1 MINKENFE
9 NYLSSLIQ
17 QDYIVEKSMN
27 YSLLAKSKRLRP
39 LLLLNL
45 IKDFNVDETIGYPFG
60 SSLEMVHTYSLIH
73 DDLPA
78 FDNDD
83 YRRGKLT
90 NHKAFDEQTAILA
103 GDALLTYSFENLANS
118 FYSDSLKV
126 KLIKLLANYSGKD
139 GMIKGQS
146 LDKEF
151 EGKQVSIDDLLQMD
165 NLKTGKLITVAL
177 LGACYIAN
185 KEEYLNLLKQRRK
198 LDIIKGFT
206 TKGIHRDDF
215 NIYINDNLVNIYG
228 SQGQHRTAVLSLKMS
243 ELQIIKEE
251 IDESPILLLDDFMSE
266 LDSKRRRNFLNN
278 IGDTQ
283 VIITCTDKFD
293 EDNKDK
299 KIFYVNNGKINN

>member
-9 NYLSSLIQ
+9 NYLSSIIQ

-45 IKDFNVDETIGYPFG
+45 LKDFNVDETIGYPFG

-185 KEEYLNLLKQRRK
+185 KEEYLNLFEQVGKKLGIAFQIQDDILDVTADVKQLGK
-198 LDIIKGFT
+198 STSDK
-206 TKGIHRDDF
+206 
-215 NIYINDNLVNIYG
+215 DNNKATYVSL
-228 SQGQHRTAVLSLKMS
+228 LSLKKAK
-243 ELQIIKEE
+243 ELVTTLLTEINDLLSDEKNHFDNTKEL
-251 IDESPILLLDDFMSE
+251 IANLAN
-266 LDSKRRRNFLNN
+266 R
-278 IGDTQ
+278 TW
-283 VIITCTDKFD
+283 
-293 EDNKDK
+293 
-299 KIFYVNNGKINN
+299 

>member
-9 NYLSSLIQ
+9 NYLSSIIQ

-45 IKDFNVDETIGYPFG
+45 LKDFNVDETIGYPFG

-185 KEEYLNLLKQRRK
+185 KEEYLNLFEQVGKKLGIAFQIQDDILDVTADVKQLGK
-198 LDIIKGFT
+198 STSDKDNNKATYVSLLSLNKAKDLVT
-206 TKGIHRDDF
+206 TLLTE
-215 NIYINDNLVNIYG
+215 INDLLSNEKNHFDNTKELIAKLAN
-228 SQGQHRTAVLSLKMS
+228 RTW
-243 ELQIIKEE
+243 
-251 IDESPILLLDDFMSE
+251 
-266 LDSKRRRNFLNN
+266 
-278 IGDTQ
+278 
-283 VIITCTDKFD
+283 
-293 EDNKDK
+293 
-299 KIFYVNNGKINN
+299 

>member
-45 IKDFNVDETIGYPFG
+45 LKDFNVDETIGYPFG

-185 KEEYLNLLKQRRK
+185 KEEYLNLFEQVGKKLGIAFQIQDVILDVTADVKQLGK
-198 LDIIKGFT
+198 STSDKDNNKSTYVSLLSLNKAKDLVT
-206 TKGIHRDDF
+206 TLLTE
-215 NIYINDNLVNIYG
+215 INDLLSDEKNHFDNTKELIANLAN
-228 SQGQHRTAVLSLKMS
+228 RTW
-243 ELQIIKEE
+243 
-251 IDESPILLLDDFMSE
+251 
-266 LDSKRRRNFLNN
+266 
-278 IGDTQ
+278 
-283 VIITCTDKFD
+283 
-293 EDNKDK
+293 
-299 KIFYVNNGKINN
+299 

>member
-9 NYLSSLIQ
+9 NYLSSIIQ

-45 IKDFNVDETIGYPFG
+45 LKDFNVDETIGYPFG

-151 EGKQVSIDDLLQMD
+151 EGKQVSIDDLLHMD
-165 NLKTGKLITVAL
+165 NLKTGKLITVGL

-185 KEEYLNLLKQRRK
+185 KEEYLNLFEQVGKKLGIAFQIQDDILDVTADVKQLGKSTSDKDNNKATYVSLLSLNKAKDLVTK
-198 LDIIKGFT
+198 LLT
-206 TKGIHRDDF
+206 E
-215 NIYINDNLVNIYG
+215 INDLLSDEKNHFDNTKELIAKLAN
-228 SQGQHRTAVLSLKMS
+228 RTW
-243 ELQIIKEE
+243 
-251 IDESPILLLDDFMSE
+251 
-266 LDSKRRRNFLNN
+266 
-278 IGDTQ
+278 
-283 VIITCTDKFD
+283 
-293 EDNKDK
+293 
-299 KIFYVNNGKINN
+299 

>member
-9 NYLSSLIQ
+9 NYLSSIIQ

-45 IKDFNVDETIGYPFG
+45 LKDFNVDETIGYPFG

-185 KEEYLNLLKQRRK
+185 KEEYLNLFEQVGKKLGIAFQIQDDILDVTADVKQLGK
-198 LDIIKGFT
+198 STSDK
-206 TKGIHRDDF
+206 
-215 NIYINDNLVNIYG
+215 DNNKSTYVSL
-228 SQGQHRTAVLSLKMS
+228 LSLKKAK
-243 ELQIIKEE
+243 ELVTTLLTEINDLLSDEKNHFDNTKEL
-251 IDESPILLLDDFMSE
+251 IAKLAN
-266 LDSKRRRNFLNN
+266 R
-278 IGDTQ
+278 TW
-283 VIITCTDKFD
+283 
-293 EDNKDK
+293 
-299 KIFYVNNGKINN
+299 

>member
-9 NYLSSLIQ
+9 NYLSSIIQ

-45 IKDFNVDETIGYPFG
+45 LKDFNVDETIGYPFG

-185 KEEYLNLLKQRRK
+185 KEEYLNLFEQVGKKLGIAFQIQDDILDVTADVKQLGK
-198 LDIIKGFT
+198 STSDK
-206 TKGIHRDDF
+206 
-215 NIYINDNLVNIYG
+215 DNNKATYVSL
-228 SQGQHRTAVLSLKMS
+228 LSLKKAK
-243 ELQIIKEE
+243 ELVTTLLTEINDLLSDEKNHFDNTKEL
-251 IDESPILLLDDFMSE
+251 IAKLAN
-266 LDSKRRRNFLNN
+266 R
-278 IGDTQ
+278 TW
-283 VIITCTDKFD
+283 
-293 EDNKDK
+293 
-299 KIFYVNNGKINN
+299 

>member
-9 NYLSSLIQ
+9 NYLSSIIQ

-45 IKDFNVDETIGYPFG
+45 LKDFNVDETIGYPFG

-165 NLKTGKLITVAL
+165 NLKTGKLITVGL

-185 KEEYLNLLKQRRK
+185 KEEYLNLFEQVGKKLGIAFQIQDDILDVTADVKQLGK
-198 LDIIKGFT
+198 STSDK
-206 TKGIHRDDF
+206 
-215 NIYINDNLVNIYG
+215 DNNKATYVSL
-228 SQGQHRTAVLSLKMS
+228 LSLKKAKDLVTTLLTEINDLLS
-243 ELQIIKEE
+243 DEKNHFNNTKELIAN
-251 IDESPILLLDDFMSE
+251 LAN
-266 LDSKRRRNFLNN
+266 R
-278 IGDTQ
+278 TW
-283 VIITCTDKFD
+283 
-293 EDNKDK
+293 
-299 KIFYVNNGKINN
+299 

>member
-45 IKDFNVDETIGYPFG
+45 LKDFNVDETIGYPFG

-165 NLKTGKLITVAL
+165 NLKTVKLITVAL

-185 KEEYLNLLKQRRK
+185 KEEYLNLFEQVGKKLGIAFQIQDDILDVTADVKQLVK
-198 LDIIKGFT
+198 STSDK
-206 TKGIHRDDF
+206 
-215 NIYINDNLVNIYG
+215 DNNKSTYVSL
-228 SQGQHRTAVLSLKMS
+228 LSLKKAK
-243 ELQIIKEE
+243 ELVTTLLTEINDLLSDEKNHFDNTKEL
-251 IDESPILLLDDFMSE
+251 IAKLAN
-266 LDSKRRRNFLNN
+266 R
-278 IGDTQ
+278 TW
-283 VIITCTDKFD
+283 
-293 EDNKDK
+293 
-299 KIFYVNNGKINN
+299 

>member
-45 IKDFNVDETIGYPFG
+45 LKDFNVDETIGYPFG

-177 LGACYIAN
+177 LGAYYIAN
-185 KEEYLNLLKQRRK
+185 KEEYLNLFEQVGKKLGIAFQIQDDILDVTADVKQLGK
-198 LDIIKGFT
+198 STSDKDNNKSTYVSLLSLNKAKDLVT
-206 TKGIHRDDF
+206 TLLTE
-215 NIYINDNLVNIYG
+215 INDLLSDEKNHFDNTKELIANLAN
-228 SQGQHRTAVLSLKMS
+228 RTW
-243 ELQIIKEE
+243 
-251 IDESPILLLDDFMSE
+251 
-266 LDSKRRRNFLNN
+266 
-278 IGDTQ
+278 
-283 VIITCTDKFD
+283 
-293 EDNKDK
+293 
-299 KIFYVNNGKINN
+299 

>member
-9 NYLSSLIQ
+9 NYLCSIIQ

-45 IKDFNVDETIGYPFG
+45 LKDFNVDETIGYPFG

-165 NLKTGKLITVAL
+165 NLKTGKLITVGL

-185 KEEYLNLLKQRRK
+185 KEEYLNLFEQVGKKLGIAFQIQDDILDVTADVKQLGK
-198 LDIIKGFT
+198 STSDKDNNKATYVSLLSLNKAKELAT
-206 TKGIHRDDF
+206 TLLTE
-215 NIYINDNLVNIYG
+215 INDLLSKEKNHFNNTKELIAMLAN
-228 SQGQHRTAVLSLKMS
+228 RTW
-243 ELQIIKEE
+243 
-251 IDESPILLLDDFMSE
+251 
-266 LDSKRRRNFLNN
+266 
-278 IGDTQ
+278 
-283 VIITCTDKFD
+283 
-293 EDNKDK
+293 
-299 KIFYVNNGKINN
+299 

>member
-9 NYLSSLIQ
+9 NYLSSIIQ

-185 KEEYLNLLKQRRK
+185 KEEYLNLFEQVGKKLGIAFQIQDDILDVTADVKQLGK
-198 LDIIKGFT
+198 STSDKDNNKSTYVSLLSLNKAKELVT
-206 TKGIHRDDF
+206 TLLTE
-215 NIYINDNLVNIYG
+215 INDLLSDEKNHFDNTKELIAKLAN
-228 SQGQHRTAVLSLKMS
+228 RTW
-243 ELQIIKEE
+243 
-251 IDESPILLLDDFMSE
+251 
-266 LDSKRRRNFLNN
+266 
-278 IGDTQ
+278 
-283 VIITCTDKFD
+283 
-293 EDNKDK
+293 
-299 KIFYVNNGKINN
+299 

>member
-9 NYLSSLIQ
+9 NYLSSIIQ

-45 IKDFNVDETIGYPFG
+45 LKDFNVDETIGYPFG

-185 KEEYLNLLKQRRK
+185 KEEYLNLFEQVGKKLGIAFQIQDDILDVTADVKQLGK
-198 LDIIKGFT
+198 STSDKDNNKATYVSLLSLNKAKDLVT
-206 TKGIHRDDF
+206 TLLTE
-215 NIYINDNLVNIYG
+215 INDLLSDEKNHFDNTKELIAKLAN
-228 SQGQHRTAVLSLKMS
+228 RTW
-243 ELQIIKEE
+243 
-251 IDESPILLLDDFMSE
+251 
-266 LDSKRRRNFLNN
+266 
-278 IGDTQ
+278 
-283 VIITCTDKFD
+283 
-293 EDNKDK
+293 
-299 KIFYVNNGKINN
+299 

>member
-9 NYLSSLIQ
+9 NYLSSIIQ

-39 LLLLNL
+39 MLLLNL
-45 IKDFNVDETIGYPFG
+45 LKDFNVDETIGYPFG

-151 EGKQVSIDDLLQMD
+151 EGRQVSIDDLLQMD
-165 NLKTGKLITVAL
+165 NLKTGKLITVGL

-185 KEEYLNLLKQRRK
+185 KEEYLNLFEQVGKKLGIAFQIQDDILDVTSDVKQLGK
-198 LDIIKGFT
+198 STSDKDNNKATYVSLLSLNKAKELVT
-206 TKGIHRDDF
+206 TLLTE
-215 NIYINDNLVNIYG
+215 INDLLSNEKIHFANTKELIANLAN
-228 SQGQHRTAVLSLKMS
+228 RTW
-243 ELQIIKEE
+243 
-251 IDESPILLLDDFMSE
+251 
-266 LDSKRRRNFLNN
+266 
-278 IGDTQ
+278 
-283 VIITCTDKFD
+283 
-293 EDNKDK
+293 
-299 KIFYVNNGKINN
+299 

>member
-9 NYLSSLIQ
+9 NYLSSIIQ

-185 KEEYLNLLKQRRK
+185 KEEYLNLFEQVGKKLGIAFQIQDDILDVTADVKQLGK
-198 LDIIKGFT
+198 STSDKDNNKSTYVSLLSLNKAKDLVT
-206 TKGIHRDDF
+206 TLLTE
-215 NIYINDNLVNIYG
+215 INDLLSDEKNHFDNTKELIANLAN
-228 SQGQHRTAVLSLKMS
+228 RTW
-243 ELQIIKEE
+243 
-251 IDESPILLLDDFMSE
+251 
-266 LDSKRRRNFLNN
+266 
-278 IGDTQ
+278 
-283 VIITCTDKFD
+283 
-293 EDNKDK
+293 
-299 KIFYVNNGKINN
+299 

>member
-9 NYLSSLIQ
+9 NYLSSIIQ

-45 IKDFNVDETIGYPFG
+45 LKDFNVDETIGYPFG

-165 NLKTGKLITVAL
+165 NLKTGKLITVGL

-185 KEEYLNLLKQRRK
+185 KEEYLNLFEQVGKKLGIAFQIQDDILDVTADVKQLGK
-198 LDIIKGFT
+198 STSDKDNNKATYVSLLSLNKAKDVV
-206 TKGIHRDDF
+206 TKVLTE
-215 NIYINDNLVNIYG
+215 INDLLSDEKNHFDNTKELIGKLAN
-228 SQGQHRTAVLSLKMS
+228 RTW
-243 ELQIIKEE
+243 
-251 IDESPILLLDDFMSE
+251 
-266 LDSKRRRNFLNN
+266 
-278 IGDTQ
+278 
-283 VIITCTDKFD
+283 
-293 EDNKDK
+293 
-299 KIFYVNNGKINN
+299 

>member
-45 IKDFNVDETIGYPFG
+45 LKDFNVDETIGYPFG

-185 KEEYLNLLKQRRK
+185 KEEYLNLFEQVGKKLGIAFQIQDDILDVTADVKQLGK
-198 LDIIKGFT
+198 STSDKDNNKATYVSLLSLNKAKDLVT
-206 TKGIHRDDF
+206 TLLTE
-215 NIYINDNLVNIYG
+215 INDLLSDEKNHFDNTKELIAKLAN
-228 SQGQHRTAVLSLKMS
+228 RTW
-243 ELQIIKEE
+243 
-251 IDESPILLLDDFMSE
+251 
-266 LDSKRRRNFLNN
+266 
-278 IGDTQ
+278 
-283 VIITCTDKFD
+283 
-293 EDNKDK
+293 
-299 KIFYVNNGKINN
+299 

>member
-45 IKDFNVDETIGYPFG
+45 LKDFNVDETIGYPFG

-146 LDKEF
+146 IDKEF

-185 KEEYLNLLKQRRK
+185 KEEYLNLFEQVGKKLGIAFQIQDDILDVTADVKQLGK
-198 LDIIKGFT
+198 STSDKDNNKSTYVSLLSLNKAKDLVT
-206 TKGIHRDDF
+206 TLLTE
-215 NIYINDNLVNIYG
+215 INDLLSDEKNHFDNTKELIANLAN
-228 SQGQHRTAVLSLKMS
+228 RTW
-243 ELQIIKEE
+243 
-251 IDESPILLLDDFMSE
+251 
-266 LDSKRRRNFLNN
+266 
-278 IGDTQ
+278 
-283 VIITCTDKFD
+283 
-293 EDNKDK
+293 
-299 KIFYVNNGKINN
+299 

>member
-45 IKDFNVDETIGYPFG
+45 LKDFNVDETIGYPFG

-78 FDNDD
+78 FDKDD

-90 NHKAFDEQTAILA
+90 NHKAIDEQTAILA

-185 KEEYLNLLKQRRK
+185 KEEYLNLFEQVGKKLGIAFQIQDDILDVTADVKQLGK
-198 LDIIKGFT
+198 STSDK
-206 TKGIHRDDF
+206 
-215 NIYINDNLVNIYG
+215 DNNKSTYVSL
-228 SQGQHRTAVLSLKMS
+228 LSLNKAKD
-243 ELQIIKEE
+243 LVTTLLT
-251 IDESPILLLDDFMSE
+251 ESH
-266 LDSKRRRNFLNN
+266 
-278 IGDTQ
+278 
-283 VIITCTDKFD
+283 
-293 EDNKDK
+293 
-299 KIFYVNNGKINN
+299 

>member
-9 NYLSSLIQ
+9 NYLSSIIQ

-45 IKDFNVDETIGYPFG
+45 LKDFNVDETIGYPFG

-118 FYSDSLKV
+118 FYNDSLKV

-165 NLKTGKLITVAL
+165 NLKTGKLITVGL

-185 KEEYLNLLKQRRK
+185 KVEYLNLFEQVGKKLGIAFQIQDDILDVTADVKQLGK
-198 LDIIKGFT
+198 STSDKDNNKSTYVSLLSLNKAKDLVT
-206 TKGIHRDDF
+206 TLLTE
-215 NIYINDNLVNIYG
+215 INDLLSDEKNHFDNTKELIAKLAN
-228 SQGQHRTAVLSLKMS
+228 RTW
-243 ELQIIKEE
+243 
-251 IDESPILLLDDFMSE
+251 
-266 LDSKRRRNFLNN
+266 
-278 IGDTQ
+278 
-283 VIITCTDKFD
+283 
-293 EDNKDK
+293 
-299 KIFYVNNGKINN
+299 

>member
-9 NYLSSLIQ
+9 NYLSSIIQ

-45 IKDFNVDETIGYPFG
+45 LKDFNVDETIGYTFG

-165 NLKTGKLITVAL
+165 NLKTGKLITVGL

-185 KEEYLNLLKQRRK
+185 KEEYLNLFEQVGKKLGIAFQIQDDILDVTADVKQLGK
-198 LDIIKGFT
+198 STSDKDNNKATYVSLLSLNKAKELVT
-206 TKGIHRDDF
+206 TLLTE
-215 NIYINDNLVNIYG
+215 INDLLSDEKNHFNNTKELIANLAN
-228 SQGQHRTAVLSLKMS
+228 RTW
-243 ELQIIKEE
+243 
-251 IDESPILLLDDFMSE
+251 
-266 LDSKRRRNFLNN
+266 
-278 IGDTQ
+278 
-283 VIITCTDKFD
+283 
-293 EDNKDK
+293 
-299 KIFYVNNGKINN
+299 

>member
-185 KEEYLNLLKQRRK
+185 KEEYLNLFEQVGKKLGIAFQIQDDILDVTADVKQLGK
-198 LDIIKGFT
+198 STSDK
-206 TKGIHRDDF
+206 
-215 NIYINDNLVNIYG
+215 DNNKATYVSL
-228 SQGQHRTAVLSLKMS
+228 LSLKKAK
-243 ELQIIKEE
+243 ELVTTLLTEINDLLSDEKNHFDNTKEL
-251 IDESPILLLDDFMSE
+251 IAKLAN
-266 LDSKRRRNFLNN
+266 R
-278 IGDTQ
+278 TW
-283 VIITCTDKFD
+283 
-293 EDNKDK
+293 
-299 KIFYVNNGKINN
+299 

>member
-9 NYLSSLIQ
+9 NYLSSIIQ

-45 IKDFNVDETIGYPFG
+45 LKDFNVDETIGYPFG

-185 KEEYLNLLKQRRK
+185 KEEYLNLFEQVGKKLGIAFQIQDDILDVTADVKQLVK
-198 LDIIKGFT
+198 STSDKDNNKSTYVSLLSLNKAKELVT
-206 TKGIHRDDF
+206 TLLTE
-215 NIYINDNLVNIYG
+215 INDLLSDEKNHFDNTKELIAKLAN
-228 SQGQHRTAVLSLKMS
+228 RTW
-243 ELQIIKEE
+243 
-251 IDESPILLLDDFMSE
+251 
-266 LDSKRRRNFLNN
+266 
-278 IGDTQ
+278 
-283 VIITCTDKFD
+283 
-293 EDNKDK
+293 
-299 KIFYVNNGKINN
+299 

>member
-9 NYLSSLIQ
+9 NYLSSIIQ

-45 IKDFNVDETIGYPFG
+45 LKDFNVDETIGYPFG

-185 KEEYLNLLKQRRK
+185 KEEYLNLFEQVGKK
-198 LDIIKGFT
+198 LGIAFQIQDDILDVTADVNQLGKSTSDKDNNKSTYVSLLSLNKAKDLVT
-206 TKGIHRDDF
+206 TLLTE
-215 NIYINDNLVNIYG
+215 INDLLSDEKNHFDNTKELIANLAN
-228 SQGQHRTAVLSLKMS
+228 RTW
-243 ELQIIKEE
+243 
-251 IDESPILLLDDFMSE
+251 
-266 LDSKRRRNFLNN
+266 
-278 IGDTQ
+278 
-283 VIITCTDKFD
+283 
-293 EDNKDK
+293 
-299 KIFYVNNGKINN
+299 

>member
-9 NYLSSLIQ
+9 NYLSSIIQ

-45 IKDFNVDETIGYPFG
+45 LKDFNVDETIGYPFG

-165 NLKTGKLITVAL
+165 NLKTGKLITVGL

-185 KEEYLNLLKQRRK
+185 KEEYLNLFEQVGKKLGIAFQIQDDILDVTADVKQLGK
-198 LDIIKGFT
+198 STSDKDNNKATYVSLLSLNKAKDLVT
-206 TKGIHRDDF
+206 TLLTE
-215 NIYINDNLVNIYG
+215 INDLLSDEKDHFDNTKELIANLAN
-228 SQGQHRTAVLSLKMS
+228 RTW
-243 ELQIIKEE
+243 
-251 IDESPILLLDDFMSE
+251 
-266 LDSKRRRNFLNN
+266 
-278 IGDTQ
+278 
-283 VIITCTDKFD
+283 
-293 EDNKDK
+293 
-299 KIFYVNNGKINN
+299 

>member
-45 IKDFNVDETIGYPFG
+45 LKDFNVDETIGYPFG

-185 KEEYLNLLKQRRK
+185 KEEYLNLFEQVGKKLGIAFQIQDDILDVTADVKQLGK
-198 LDIIKGFT
+198 STSDKDNNKSSYVSLLYLNKAKELVT
-206 TKGIHRDDF
+206 TLLTE
-215 NIYINDNLVNIYG
+215 INDLLSDEKNHFDNTKELIANLAN
-228 SQGQHRTAVLSLKMS
+228 RTW
-243 ELQIIKEE
+243 
-251 IDESPILLLDDFMSE
+251 
-266 LDSKRRRNFLNN
+266 
-278 IGDTQ
+278 
-283 VIITCTDKFD
+283 
-293 EDNKDK
+293 
-299 KIFYVNNGKINN
+299 

>member
-9 NYLSSLIQ
+9 NYLSSIIQ

-185 KEEYLNLLKQRRK
+185 KEEYLNLFEQVGKKLGIAFQIQDDILDVTADVKQLGK
-198 LDIIKGFT
+198 STSDK
-206 TKGIHRDDF
+206 
-215 NIYINDNLVNIYG
+215 DNNKATYVSL
-228 SQGQHRTAVLSLKMS
+228 LSLKKAK
-243 ELQIIKEE
+243 ELVTTLLTEINDLLSDEKNHFDNTKEL
-251 IDESPILLLDDFMSE
+251 IAKLAN
-266 LDSKRRRNFLNN
+266 R
-278 IGDTQ
+278 TW
-283 VIITCTDKFD
+283 
-293 EDNKDK
+293 
-299 KIFYVNNGKINN
+299 

>member
-9 NYLSSLIQ
+9 NYLSSIIQ

-45 IKDFNVDETIGYPFG
+45 LKDFNVDETIGYPFG

-185 KEEYLNLLKQRRK
+185 KEEYLNLFEQVGKKLGIAFQIQDDILDVTADVKQLGK
-198 LDIIKGFT
+198 STSDKDNNKSTYVSLLSLNKAKELVT
-206 TKGIHRDDF
+206 TLLTE
-215 NIYINDNLVNIYG
+215 INDLLSDEKNHFDNTKELIAKLAN
-228 SQGQHRTAVLSLKMS
+228 RTW
-243 ELQIIKEE
+243 
-251 IDESPILLLDDFMSE
+251 
-266 LDSKRRRNFLNN
+266 
-278 IGDTQ
+278 
-283 VIITCTDKFD
+283 
-293 EDNKDK
+293 
-299 KIFYVNNGKINN
+299 

>member
-9 NYLSSLIQ
+9 NYLSSIIQ

-45 IKDFNVDETIGYPFG
+45 LKDFNVDETIGYPFG

-151 EGKQVSIDDLLQMD
+151 EGKKVSIDDLLQMD
-165 NLKTGKLITVAL
+165 NLKTGKLITVGL

-185 KEEYLNLLKQRRK
+185 KEEYLNLFEQVGKKLGIAFQIQDDILDVTADVKQLGK
-198 LDIIKGFT
+198 STSDKDNNKSTYVSLLSLNKAKDLVT
-206 TKGIHRDDF
+206 TLLTE
-215 NIYINDNLVNIYG
+215 INDLFSDEKNHFDNTKELIAKLAN
-228 SQGQHRTAVLSLKMS
+228 RTW
-243 ELQIIKEE
+243 
-251 IDESPILLLDDFMSE
+251 
-266 LDSKRRRNFLNN
+266 
-278 IGDTQ
+278 
-283 VIITCTDKFD
+283 
-293 EDNKDK
+293 
-299 KIFYVNNGKINN
+299 

>member
-9 NYLSSLIQ
+9 NYLSSIIQ

-45 IKDFNVDETIGYPFG
+45 LKDFNVDETIGYPFG

-165 NLKTGKLITVAL
+165 NLKTGKLITVGL

-185 KEEYLNLLKQRRK
+185 KVEYLNLFEQVGKKLGIAFQIQDDILDVTADVKQLGK
-198 LDIIKGFT
+198 STSDKDNNKATYVSLLSLNKAKDLVT
-206 TKGIHRDDF
+206 TLLTE
-215 NIYINDNLVNIYG
+215 INDLLSDEKNHFDNTKELIAKLAN
-228 SQGQHRTAVLSLKMS
+228 RTW
-243 ELQIIKEE
+243 
-251 IDESPILLLDDFMSE
+251 
-266 LDSKRRRNFLNN
+266 
-278 IGDTQ
+278 
-283 VIITCTDKFD
+283 
-293 EDNKDK
+293 
-299 KIFYVNNGKINN
+299 